1 MENSKE
7 ARGYDSDYEGNI
19 YEVLR
24 YRWSYD
30 GVVMG
35 LVRAL

>member
-1 MENSKE
+1 MENKSE
-7 ARGYDSDYEGNI
+7 ARVYDSDYEGSI
-19 YEVLR
+19 YEMLR

-30 GVVMG
+30 GIIMG